1 MEQQNLSSGK
11 KRGDNTQKAQL
22 A

>member
-1 MEQQNLSSGK
+1 MVLK
-11 KRGDNTQKAQL
+11 TQKAQL